1 MQLPELEKAEK
12 QVCNCLTFPLVV
24 GRVGQALFRQ
34 SRPVFAEAWAGCQD
48 WSVMEAV
55 MAS

>member
-1 MQLPELEKAEK
+1 MSDLPI
-12 QVCNCLTFPLVV
+12 
-24 GRVGQALFRQ
+24 GRVGQALFRHRI
-34 SRPVFAEAWAGCQD
+34 SVFAEAWAGYQD